1 MMHKRDYYDRF
12 DMIEEY
18 SKLVKKSKKKIAEST
33 EIFNEMNEKIE
44 QLIKEIARIQIEIEE
59 LKNDS

>member
-1 MMHKRDYYDRF
+1 MMYKRDYYDRF

-18 SKLVKKSKKKIAEST
+18 SKLVKRSKEEIAEST

-44 QLIKEIARIQIEIEE
+44 QLIKEIARIQLEIEE
-59 LKNDS
+59 LKND

>member
-1 MMHKRDYYDRF
+1 MYKRDYYDRF

-18 SKLVKKSKKKIAEST
+18 SKLVKRSKEEIAEST

-44 QLIKEIARIQIEIEE
+44 QLIKEIARIQLEIEE
-59 LKNDS
+59 LKND

>member
-1 MMHKRDYYDRF
+1 MMYKRDYYDRF

-18 SKLVKKSKKKIAEST
+18 SKLVKRSKEEIAEST

-44 QLIKEIARIQIEIEE
+44 QLIKEIARIQLEIEE